1 MPSFHI
7 FARHEQPKN
16 KKSMRKAILFLI
28 VWMIPAVMI
37 FAGNEDKN
45 ADDASS
51 KPISLSLKKGRGR
64 KSHSGIGGM
73 HMITI
78 GVAFDGAAAKLA
90 TNYPASRYW
99 IDSLRTGH
107 YGGFSVSQVTQTPMV
122 NLMMDFGIADQ
133 VSMGFAFGYQSMAVT
148 WGGTYVP
155 YQDIYTRIG
164 AALRFDY
171 HFITEENMLL
181 YAGIRAGYNYSI
193 MTSSWSQWR
202 PNYPKDFDGGPSKL
216 AAQAHLGFS
225 YYFGV
230 VGANVEAAYSY
241 DDTYYAG
248 VGLSFKF

>member
-1 MPSFHI
+1 
-7 FARHEQPKN
+7 
-16 KKSMRKAILFLI
+16 MRKAILFLI
-28 VWMIPAVMI
+28 VCMVPAAMI
-37 FAGNEDKN
+37 FAGNDDKTSN
-45 ADDASS
+45 DGNSS
-51 KPISLSLKKGRGR
+51 IPFVLKKGRGR
-64 KSHSGIGGM
+64 RSHSGIGGM

-90 TNYPASRYW
+90 NNYPASRFW

-107 YGGFSVSQVTQTPMV
+107 NAGYSVSQVTQTPMV

-155 YQDIYTRIG
+155 EQDVYTRIG

-193 MTSSWSQWR
+193 MTSTFTRWDA
-202 PNYPKDFDGGPSKL
+202 NYPKNFDGGPSKL

-241 DDTYYAG
+241 DDTYYAAA
-248 VGLSFKF
+248 GLSFKF